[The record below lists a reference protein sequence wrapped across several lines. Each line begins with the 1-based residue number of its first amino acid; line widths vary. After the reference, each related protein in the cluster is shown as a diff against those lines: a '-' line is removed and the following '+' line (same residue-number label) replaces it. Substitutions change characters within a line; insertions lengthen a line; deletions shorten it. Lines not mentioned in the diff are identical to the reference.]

1 MILSAIAAVSRNGV
15 IGKNNRLP
23 WHLPA
28 DMRFFKQTTLG
39 HPVIMGR
46 KTYESFG
53 KALPGRANIVIT
65 RQADYRLPDAVVTHS
80 LEEAIRVASQ
90 SGPSEIFILGGAQIY
105 RESLPWLNRVYKTL
119 IEGEFE
125 GDAFFPEL
133 APDRWALTAAEFHE
147 ADDKNKYAYTFQT
160 WERIN

>member
-1 MILSAIAAVSRNGV
+1 MIISAIAAVSRNGV
-15 IGKNNRLP
+15 IGKKNRLP

-46 KTYESFG
+46 KTYVSFG
-53 KALPGRANIVIT
+53 KALPGRTNIVIT
-65 RQADYRLPDAVVTHS
+65 RQLDYALPDGLVTHS
-80 LEEAIRVASQ
+80 LEEAIHAASQ
-90 SGPSEIFILGGAQIY
+90 SNPSEIFILGGAQIY
-105 RESLPWLNRVYKTL
+105 RESLPWLDRVYKTL

-133 APDRWALTAAEFHE
+133 DPDRWTLTTADFHE
-147 ADDKNKYAYTFQT
+147 ADEKNKYAYTFQT
-160 WERIN
+160 WERTN

>member
-46 KTYESFG
+46 KTYVSFG
-53 KALPGRANIVIT
+53 KALPGRTNLVIT
-65 RQADYRLPDAVVTHS
+65 RQRDYTLPDAIVTHS
-80 LEEAIRVASQ
+80 LAEAIQKASQ
-90 SGPSEIFILGGAQIY
+90 YDSTEIFILGGAEIY
-105 RESLPWLNRVYKTL
+105 RESLPLLDRIYKTL
-119 IEGEFE
+119 IDAEFE

-133 APDRWALTAAEFHE
+133 DAKQWTMTAADVHQ
-147 ADDKNKYAYTFQT
+147 ADEKNKYGYTFQT